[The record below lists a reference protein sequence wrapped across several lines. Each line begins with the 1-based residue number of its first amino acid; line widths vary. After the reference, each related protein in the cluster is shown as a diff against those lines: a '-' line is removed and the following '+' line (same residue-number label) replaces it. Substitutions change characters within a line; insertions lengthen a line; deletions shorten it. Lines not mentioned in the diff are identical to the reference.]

1 MSHEGLDLPRARC
14 ALAECGRSFRYD
26 PKDVRGSSYPFCS
39 PHCRGADLG
48 KWVDEDYRIPSLPD
62 LRGLED
68 DEDVDAV

>member
-1 MSHEGLDLPRARC
+1 VSETERNLVRARC
-14 ALAECGRSFRYD
+14 ALAECARWFRYD
-26 PKDVRGSSYPFCS
+26 PKDVRGSSFPFCS
-39 PHCRGADLG
+39 PHCKGADLG